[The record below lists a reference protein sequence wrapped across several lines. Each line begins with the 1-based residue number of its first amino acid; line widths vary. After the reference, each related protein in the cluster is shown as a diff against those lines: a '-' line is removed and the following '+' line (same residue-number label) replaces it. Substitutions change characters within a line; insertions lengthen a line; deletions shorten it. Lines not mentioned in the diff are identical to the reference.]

1 MLAQRARSH
10 VAGPLFP
17 QRRPCACRCSGGWG
31 LVTAVE
37 CISHQSSPAP
47 APAPA
52 PAPRS
57 VTKHVHAHACSVQ
70 HMQAS
75 LPYSCD
81 IILTASPSLR
91 PEAMALTSTTPYAT
105 QLWAS
110 HAKLCV
116 RLRAMS
122 WDPKLGT
129 LHYETT
135 ICTWESNWVYVQSAA
150 VHPCSSSLSPLLLLA
165 VCVCRNPR
173 LLLSVACHLL
183 ALLHQAVRGR
193 SCLGSRLGAGG
204 RRVRCLGVLVVD
216 FASFSAC

>member
-1 MLAQRARSH
+1 MAQRAQS
-10 VAGPLFP
+10 
-17 QRRPCACRCSGGWG
+17 CCRAAVSPT
-31 LVTAVE
+31 TAVRLPLLGGLGAGNGRGV
-37 CISHQSSPAP
+37 HQSSVITSTSTGSSTTQSG
-47 APAPA
+47 
-52 PAPRS
+52 S

-91 PEAMALTSTTPYAT
+91 PEGIALTSTTPYAT

-122 WDPKLGT
+122 WDPKPGT
-129 LHYETT
+129 LQHEII
-135 ICTWESNWVYVQSAA
+135 ICTWESNWLYVQSAA
-150 VHPCSSSLSPLLLLA
+150 IRPCSSSLSPLLLFA
-165 VCVCRNPR
+165 ICVCRNSR
-173 LLLSVACHLL
+173 LLLSIACHLL
-183 ALLHQAVRGR
+183 AILHQAVRVR
-193 SCLGSRLGAGG
+193 SCLGSRLGAGS

>member
-1 MLAQRARSH
+1 MQRSAH
-10 VAGPLFP
+10 A
-17 QRRPCACRCSGGWG
+17 
-31 LVTAVE
+31 
-37 CISHQSSPAP
+37 
-47 APAPA
+47 
-52 PAPRS
+52 S
-57 VTKHVHAHACSVQ
+57 VTSVQ
-70 HMQAS
+70 LRHHTYCFS
-75 LPYSCD
+75 LSAPGRHCPHVNH
-81 IILTASPSLR
+81 TVR
-91 PEAMALTSTTPYAT
+91 YAT

>member
-1 MLAQRARSH
+1 MLQGRCFPNDGRAPAAAR
-10 VAGPLFP
+10 
-17 QRRPCACRCSGGWG
+17 GGWG

-37 CISHQSSPAP
+37 CVSHYQHQHQHQHQA
-47 APAPA
+47 
-52 PAPRS
+52 RS
-57 VTKHVHAHACSVQ
+57 VTKRAHACACSVQ

-81 IILTASPSLR
+81 IMLTASPSLR
-91 PEAMALTSTTPYAT
+91 PEGIALTSTTPYAT